1 MNTSINTKTKTKT
14 TIKREPKTSKSI
26 SLPSKLTEVES
37 ESPPSVIFE
46 HVKQLHNI
54 RRYTNRRKKKQKISR
69 ATKMLWD
76 QQPQRFYKL
85 WGP

>member
-1 MNTSINTKTKTKT
+1 MIYILKIPKKEDNKNEYINKYKNKNKNNNKERT
-14 TIKREPKTSKSI
+14 KTSKSI

-54 RRYTNRRKKKQKISR
+54 RRYTNRRKKKQKI
-69 ATKMLWD
+69 TK
-76 QQPQRFYKL
+76 
-85 WGP
+85 